1 MTIRRLS
8 PVLGLIAL
16 GTLAACSSGDAEAPV
31 YDGNES
37 DNVVEVMDETP
48 LENIVEPEPTPTP
61 TPEPIA
67 APALP
72 DEEQIMEDAES
83 VGMTARVPRG
93 DAMANEAAP
102 VQ

>member
-1 MTIRRLS
+1 MTIRRFS
-8 PVLGLIAL
+8 PMIAIL
-16 GTLAACSSGDAEAPV
+16 AMGSLAACSSGDADAPV

-48 LENIVEPEPTPTP
+48 VENIVEPEPAPTPTP
-61 TPEPIA
+61 TPIA

-72 DEEQIMEDAES
+72 DEEQIIDDAES